1 MRKLSLQNKSHNN
14 KKAQNGTKI
23 QSKKNLKHKLQ
34 SMEKDMQMQAMLMQD
49 VPKHLIKKIQK
60 LNVKEQKQ
68 QKNDKVFVNSLCM
81 FNKWL
86 KSDKISK
93 IITDYNDKEIQIQKT
108 EENLAEN
115 NQDN

>member
-1 MRKLSLQNKSHNN
+1 MKKLSLQNKAHNN

-34 SMEKDMQMQAMLMQD
+34 SMEKNMEMQAMLQQD
-49 VPKHLIKKIQK
+49 IPKHLIKKIQK

-68 QKNDKVFVNSLCM
+68 QKNDKVFVNTLGM

-86 KSDKISK
+86 KSDKIGK

-108 EENLAEN
+108 EETLAEN
-115 NQDN
+115 NPEN